1 MPTTKRKP
9 YWTLFKSTDS
19 DVLSECNAPT
29 SYGMATWALAGA
41 INLWSDIAAHYSPY
55 PSVIAGPYDRVYTRD
70 MVTNSAAIDYFWW
83 RLYGYGT
90 GPQPNKLESDLLFDV
105 SQGAS
110 LALVMDADS
119 GLYRGIKQTRNAT
132 TWISATLIIGTQQV
146 NKTVNCRE
154 QYVPAIVPWAGDK
167 NHKPHPY
174 MSFFLLYPTASTINA
189 VVAPSYLEVSYPN
202 TTQTGTDIF
211 TFALAQLPPSW
222 TLIKKK
228 VVKGLEELPSLNVTV
243 NEKGLQRLPVVYG
256 ATVKDNRIYNVSYI
270 VPVDFSGTPKISF
283 TFECTC

>member
-1 MPTTKRKP
+1 MTSLKGVEANYGQTDPHKLCQRP
-9 YWTLFKSTDS
+9 SGSRIGPFSSRRTLIMQCTNLLRNGYLGTCWRDKS
-19 DVLSECNAPT
+19 
-29 SYGMATWALAGA
+29 
-41 INLWSDIAAHYSPY
+41 LWSDIAAHYSPY

-70 MVTNSAAIDYFWW
+70 MVTNSAVIDYFWW

-105 SQGAS
+105 
-110 LALVMDADS
+110 
-119 GLYRGIKQTRNAT
+119 
-132 TWISATLIIGTQQV
+132 ATLIIGTQQV